1 MLTVQLVQTGEAPPV
16 LCQNP
21 EMQESGSRMLF
32 ALNWQVA
39 QAVVF
44 EVQREHMP
52 VESTKYVVLTQVWQV
67 VMLVQ
72 VAQVVG
78 QT

>member
-1 MLTVQLVQTGEAPPV
+1 LLTLQLVQTGKAPPV

-21 EMQESGSRMLF
+21 EMQESGSRKLL

-39 QAVVF
+39 QEVVF

-52 VESTKYVVLTQVWQV
+52 VESTKYVVLTQAWQV

-72 VAQVVG
+72 MAQVVG
-78 QT
+78 QA

>member
-1 MLTVQLVQTGEAPPV
+1 
-16 LCQNP
+16 
-21 EMQESGSRMLF
+21 MLF

-39 QAVVF
+39 QEVVF

-78 QT
+78 QA

>member
-1 MLTVQLVQTGEAPPV
+1 
-16 LCQNP
+16 
-21 EMQESGSRMLF
+21 MQESGSRMLF
-32 ALNWQVA
+32 TLNWQVA
-39 QAVVF
+39 QEVVF

-78 QT
+78 QA